1 MKKTILVLFVVSSF
15 VWKLDAQKLYVIT
28 GSLENQGNEKITLSY
43 FDGTKNVVN
52 SVNAVNGKFT
62 LTGSAPT
69 QPIVVRLNTSIDR
82 NIYLGEAKASMYIP
96 APALDVVLSE
106 DARLTITGNAQDI
119 NLATVDGDSYNAGFN
134 KLRVADQSNTKK
146 MWELQNYMSQA
157 RKMGITDVNDIGK
170 NMFEVREKSIA
181 LRKKF
186 ITDNPNEFV
195 SVWLLSVIARDCEIN
210 ELRTLYGNI
219 TQNLKQTTYGQDIAA
234 RINVL
239 SATESGKAAPAFS
252 KPGVNGQLL
261 SLDQFKGKYVL
272 LDFWGSWC
280 GPCRASNPHL
290 KELYAAY
297 KAKGFEILGI
307 ACEKAPDL
315 ATAITSWKKAIET
328 DGLPWS
334 QVINNEAIQKV
345 DLIKLYGI
353 DAYPTKIL
361 VDDKGNIIAKWIGG
375 NGNELDLK
383 LKEIFKI

>member
-1 MKKTILVLFVVSSF
+1 MKKTILVLFVACSL
-15 VWKLDAQKLYVIT
+15 VWKLDAQKTYIIT
-28 GSLENQGNEKITLSY
+28 GSLENQKSEKITLSY
-43 FDGTKNVVN
+43 FDGTKNVTN
-52 SVNAVNGKFT
+52 SVNAVDGKFM
-62 LTGSAPT
+62 LSGPAPV
-69 QPIVVRLNTSIDR
+69 QPVVARLNTSLDR

-96 APALDVVLSE
+96 APALDIVLSE
-106 DARLTITGNAQDI
+106 DAKLTITGNAQDI
-119 NLATVDGDSYNAGFN
+119 NLATVEGDSYNAGFN

-170 NMFEVREKSIA
+170 SMQEVKDQSVAI
-181 LRKKF
+181 RKKF
-186 ITDNPNEFV
+186 IVDNPTEFV
-195 SVWLLSVIARDCEIN
+195 SVWLLAVTARD
-210 ELRTLYGNI
+210 YNI
-219 TQNLKQTTYGQDIAA
+219 TDLRSLFENIAPELKKTAYAQDITA

-239 SATESGKAAPAFS
+239 SATESGKAAPGFS
-252 KPGVNGQLL
+252 KPGVDGQLL

-290 KELYAAY
+290 KELYATY
-297 KAKGFEILGI
+297 KSKGFEILGI
-307 ACEKAPDL
+307 ACEKSLELSTSIA
-315 ATAITSWKKAIET
+315 SWKKAIET

-334 QVINNEAIQKV
+334 QVINNEANLKV

-361 VDDKGNIIAKWIGG
+361 IDEKGNIIAKWIGG
-375 NGNELDLK
+375 NGSELDSK